1 MQFRVYGRLAY
12 RKLKI
17 LHTGDVLFY
26 AFVTDFDNL
35 VMRYQTHKLFAAP
48 KPILGTAAFNFK

>member
-17 LHTGDVLFY
+17 LHIGEVLFY
-26 AFVTDFDNL
+26 AFVTDFDIL
-35 VMRYQTHKLFAAP
+35 VMRYQTQKLFAAP
-48 KPILGTAAFNFK
+48 KLIFGVTALNFK

>member
-17 LHTGDVLFY
+17 LHTADVLLY
-26 AFVTDFDNL
+26 AFVTDFNVL
-35 VMRYQTHKLFAAP
+35 VMRYQAQKLFITPNLIFGIAV
-48 KPILGTAAFNFK
+48 FNFK